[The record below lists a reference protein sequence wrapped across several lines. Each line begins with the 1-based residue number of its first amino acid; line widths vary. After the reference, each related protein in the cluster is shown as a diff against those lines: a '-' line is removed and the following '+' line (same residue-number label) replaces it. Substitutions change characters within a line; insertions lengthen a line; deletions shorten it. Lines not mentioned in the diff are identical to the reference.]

1 MSAQADMTCSRGFC
15 MPLYEAAKVLRAAG
29 MSVAVQGAD
38 ILLKGVS
45 TDTRSLQKGELF
57 IALSG
62 PNFDGNTFAEK
73 ALKSDAAACLLERDR
88 GVAPALIVDDSRR
101 ALGLLAQA
109 WRQRFSLPLVA
120 VTGSN
125 GKTTVKDMLASIFSR
140 KGRVLATRGNLN
152 NDIGMPLTLLRL
164 NSSYDYAVIE
174 MGANHAGEIAY
185 LSELAAPDVA
195 LITNAAAAHLAGF
208 GSLEGVAQAKGEIY
222 SGLAAGGCAVMNAD
236 DAFVSLW
243 HKIMANEKRN
253 LRCLDFASVAK
264 ADVHASWP
272 ATDGQVKINTPEGEF
287 DLRLALPGR
296 HNLMNA
302 LAASA
307 VAMAVGVDPASIRV
321 GLEAMQTVPGRLQ
334 LKTGVAGSRILDD
347 TYNANPASIKAA
359 LEVLQ
364 DFSGRHFLA
373 LGDMAELGKDEKML
387 HAQTGEQARASGV
400 QRLYTLGALSR
411 AAATAFGGEAQ
422 IFSSHS
428 SMLERLHEDLDADVT
443 LLVKGSRR
451 MQMDKIVHALS
462 VDGEGC

>member
-1 MSAQADMTCSRGFC
+1 MSAQAGITCSQGFC

-29 MSVAVQGAD
+29 MSVTVQGAD
-38 ILLKGVS
+38 VLLDGVS

-109 WRQRFSLPLVA
+109 WRRRFNLPLVA
-120 VTGSN
+120 ITGSN
-125 GKTTVKDMLASIFSR
+125 GKTTVKEMLASIFSR

-164 NSSYDYAVIE
+164 NPSYDYAVIE

-185 LSELAAPDVA
+185 LSKLAAPDVA

-222 SGLAAGGCAVMNAD
+222 AGLVAGGCAVINAD
-236 DAFVSLW
+236 DAFAPLW
-243 HKIMANEKRN
+243 HKIMANKKQN
-253 LRCLDFASVAK
+253 LRCLAFGITANAEVQ
-264 ADVHASWP
+264 ASWP
-272 ATDGQVKINTPEGEF
+272 ALDDRVKINTPEGGF

-307 VAMAVGVDPASIRV
+307 AAMAVGLDPASIQA

-334 LKTGVAGSRILDD
+334 LKTGLAGSRILDD
-347 TYNANPASIKAA
+347 TYNANPASMKAA

-373 LGDMAELGKDEKML
+373 LGDMGELGEDEKAL

-400 QRLYTLGALSR
+400 QCLYTLGSLSR
-411 AAATAFGGEAQ
+411 MAAGAFGDKAQ
-422 IFSSHS
+422 TFNSHR
-428 SMLERLHEDLDADVT
+428 SMIDRLREDLAADVT

-451 MQMDKIVHALS
+451 MRMDKIVHALS
-462 VDGEGC
+462 LEGESC